1 VPDPETSHAD
11 TPHADGPHADTIV
24 VSPSVLRDLRRER
37 QRRRLAGIEWFEA
50 LYRAYLTGGIGLLI
64 VLFLSSAVGDEQVT
78 ASGLAD
84 VKRLAPAAVG
94 VAAALAATVGLRS
107 GSRGGPLAL
116 EKAEVTH
123 VLLAPVDR
131 RRALLS
137 PALKQVRF
145 AIFAGVVVGAIA
157 GQLAARRLPGT
168 LVPWA
173 ASSALSGALVGLLYV
188 GAGYLACGLRLPR
201 WGATVIGVLLLAWAV
216 ADLAGPV
223 PSPFAAIG
231 AIAIWPIQKRWL
243 ALLAIPAA
251 VGLVTLGL
259 SLLNRLS
266 LEAAERRT
274 ALVGQLRFAVTVRDL
289 RTVMVLRRQLVQ
301 EQHRTRP
308 WFRVPRIPRQTIWR
322 RDLHGILRFPIVRLL
337 RMAALT
343 AIAAVCLHIAYHDTA
358 PAAVV
363 AGLALYL
370 VGLDAI
376 EPLSQ
381 EIDQADRADA
391 IPRERGVLLV
401 HHLPA
406 SALLLFFY
414 AIFGGAV
421 AYALN
426 RTSTALGVIAV
437 VSLPVMWAA
446 GAGAVISVAGEEPGP
461 SALDTNQMLPPEV
474 AGMRIMFRAVW
485 PVAVCILGTLP
496 VLGARSAASRGLAPI
511 AGAVQ
516 GSMFVAVVVGLTAA
530 WLRFREPAKAWWRS
544 MMKESQAE
552 SARRSAERAKRAAR

>member
-1 VPDPETSHAD
+1 MPDAD
-11 TPHADGPHADTIV
+11 LAPHADAIV
-24 VSPSVLRDLRRER
+24 VSPTVLRDLRRDR
-37 QRRRLAGIEWFEA
+37 QRRRIAGIEWFEA

-64 VLFLSSAVGDEQVT
+64 VLFLSSAVGDDQVT
-78 ASGLAD
+78 GSALAD
-84 VKRLAPAAVG
+84 VRRLAPAAIG
-94 VAAALAATVGLRS
+94 IAAALAVAVGLRS

-116 EKAEVTH
+116 EKAEVRH

-145 AIFAGVVVGAIA
+145 AAFAGAVVGAIA

-173 ASSALSGALVGLLYV
+173 ASGALAGALVGLLYV

-201 WGATVIGVLLLAWAV
+201 WLATVIAALLLAWAV

-231 AIAIWPIQKRWL
+231 HLAIWPLQKEWL
-243 ALLAIPAA
+243 AVVAIP
-251 VGLVTLGL
+251 VVIGLVVLGL

-266 LEAAERRT
+266 LESAERRT
-274 ALVGQLRFAVTVRDL
+274 ALVGQLRFAATVRDL

-308 WFRVPRIPRQTIWR
+308 WFRLPRFPRQTIWR
-322 RDLHGILRFPIVRLL
+322 RDLHGILRFPVVRLL

-343 AIAAVCLHIAYHDTA
+343 AIAAGCLNIAYHDTA
-358 PAAVV
+358 PAAVL

-376 EPLSQ
+376 EPLAQ
-381 EIDQADRADA
+381 EIDQADRADS
-391 IPRERGVLLV
+391 IPKERGVLLV
-401 HHLPA
+401 RHLPA
-406 SALLLFFY
+406 SALLLFLY

-421 AYALN
+421 GLRLQPHGHRAGHHRGRL
-426 RTSTALGVIAV
+426 
-437 VSLPVMWAA
+437 AA
-446 GAGAVISVAGEEPGP
+446 GRCGRPGP
-461 SALDTNQMLPPEV
+461 ARSSA
-474 AGMRIMFRAVW
+474 W
-485 PVAVCILGTLP
+485 PARSRSP
-496 VLGARSAASRGLAPI
+496 VRPTPTRCSRPRWPACGSCSAPSGPSSSASWAPCRCSGARSAESRGLAPL
-511 AGAVQ
+511 AGAIQ
-516 GSMFVAVVVGLTAA
+516 GSMAVAVVVGLTAA
-530 WLRFREPAKAWWRS
+530 WLRFREPAKVWWRS
-544 MMKESQAE
+544 MLRESQQE
-552 SARRSAERAKRAAR
+552 QARRSAARGAR